1 MRFVNKLSIAYAR
14 AELLSTLPVQ
24 QQDQS
29 RAVLSLPSQSAAAEQ
44 AQKRLA
50 LSPAPRASQ
59 HPDRC

>member
-1 MRFVNKLSIAYAR
+1 MRFLDKLSIAYAR

-29 RAVLSLPSQSAAAEQ
+29 RAVLSLSSHSTAAEQ

-50 LSPAPRASQ
+50 LSPAP
-59 HPDRC
+59 

>member
-1 MRFVNKLSIAYAR
+1 MRSVDKLSVVYAR

-29 RAVLSLPSQSAAAEQ
+29 RAVLSLPSRRAAAEQ
-44 AQKRLA
+44 AQKRLT
-50 LSPAPRASQ
+50 LSPAPRAAQ